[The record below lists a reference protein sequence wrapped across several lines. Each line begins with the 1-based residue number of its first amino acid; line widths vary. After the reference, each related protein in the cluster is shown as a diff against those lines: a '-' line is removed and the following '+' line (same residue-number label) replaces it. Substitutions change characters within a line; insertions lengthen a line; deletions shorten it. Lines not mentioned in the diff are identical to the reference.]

1 MLNRIGGNAQKIFRT
16 KSAAFIFVAML
27 LATLVLAACGGDSG
41 PTPSPQ
47 LNANQINQAYQ
58 NALAAK
64 DLARFSDLLT
74 NDFVFTQVPGAG
86 GAEKL
91 TVTGKSAF
99 MVRLAGQ
106 MEDNTVLTFSDE
118 TFDGANA
125 SGKFAITAD
134 NFTAIG
140 VDVLSGAYEAV
151 ARDGKLASL
160 STVVDGPSLQKL
172 GAAFARL
179 APPSLEQINKSYQD
193 ALAAKELARFADIL
207 TDDFVFTQV
216 PGPGG
221 TEKLTVTGKSA
232 FMVRLAGQMEDNT
245 LLTFSDETFEGAN
258 ASGEF
263 AITADNFMAIGVDVL
278 GGEYQAVARNGKL
291 ASLSTVI
298 DGPSLQKLG
307 AALAKLAAAAP

>member
-1 MLNRIGGNAQKIFRT
+1 
-16 KSAAFIFVAML
+16 
-27 LATLVLAACGGDSG
+27 GGDTE
-41 PTPSPQ
+41 PTPPPQ
-47 LNANQINQAYQ
+47 LNAEQISKAYQ
-58 NALAAK
+58 NALASK
-64 DLARFSDLLT
+64 DLAKFSDLLT

-106 MEDNTVLTFSDE
+106 MEDNTKLTFSDE
-118 TFDGANA
+118 IYDGANA

-160 STVVDGPSLQKL
+160 ATVVDGPSLQKL
-172 GAAFARL
+172 GAAFAKL
-179 APPSLEQINKSYQD
+179 APPSTEQINKAYQD
-193 ALAAKELARFADIL
+193 ALAAKDLAKFGDLL

-221 TEKLTVTGKSA
+221 AEKLTVTGKSA

-245 LLTFSDETFEGAN
+245 KLTFSDEIYDGAN
-258 ASGEF
+258 GSGKF
-263 AITADNFMAIGVDVL
+263 ALTGDNFTAIGVDVL
-278 GGEYQAVARNGKL
+278 SGSYEAVARDGKL
-291 ASLSTVI
+291 ASLTTVV